1 MCIAIYLS
9 EHPIAYRIPS
19 RIPAIPDRIPY
30 AIPYGNLWTHRIP
43 YIRPSILY
51 MPCICIIKY
60 EQPVESTT
68 ENPLCL
74 ITPVFLMHTIWIR
87 TYLYR
92 ENEAEPVDNT

>member
-30 AIPYGNLWTHRIP
+30 TIPYGTLWTHRIP

-60 EQPVESTT
+60 E
-68 ENPLCL
+68 
-74 ITPVFLMHTIWIR
+74 
-87 TYLYR
+87 
-92 ENEAEPVDNT
+92 EPVDCTTEKPPMHDTPCFPYAYHMDKDVSLQGQSCGACG